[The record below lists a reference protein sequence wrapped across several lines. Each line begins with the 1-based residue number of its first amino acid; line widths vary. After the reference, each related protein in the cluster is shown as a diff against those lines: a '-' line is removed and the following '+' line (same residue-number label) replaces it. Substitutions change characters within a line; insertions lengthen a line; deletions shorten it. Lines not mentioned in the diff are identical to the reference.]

1 MIRETIT
8 HTCPQ
13 CASLNIIKNG
23 RNAKGKQQYR
33 CQACGKS
40 GVLNPRMPY
49 PEAEKEKILAAYH
62 ERPSMRGIERMFGVA
77 VATEGVFVGAMVDVG
92 AAI

>member
-1 MIRETIT
+1 
-8 HTCPQ
+8 
-13 CASLNIIKNG
+13 LNIIKNG

-40 GVLNPRMPY
+40 GVLNPRVPY

-77 VATEGVFVGAMVDVG
+77 RQTLASWLKKGRDSATDHRHAVARPGRRST
-92 AAI
+92 